1 VLGHVGDNL
10 PWGWLA
16 FALVAASLAR
26 YTARQVEA
34 AEEARREQTVRRR
47 PLRRRRA
54 LAQAKRS
61 RALRAARDRRRMV
74 RRLRR
79 RRKFQAPD
87 IEIDL
92 RDSVLHDSV
101 VTLETGDRL
110 ESGIVG
116 GAPRR

>member
-1 VLGHVGDNL
+1 LASFEQETPPAVLGHVGDNL

-34 AEEARREQTVRRR
+34 AEEARREQTVRR
-47 PLRRRRA
+47 
-54 LAQAKRS
+54 
-61 RALRAARDRRRMV
+61 
-74 RRLRR
+74 LRR

-92 RDSVLHDSV
+92 RDSVLYDSV